1 MANELSE
8 RICCDGEWGKFITI
22 LISMTKENGI
32 LLQSQNLIYLQ
43 NDLTGFIRR
52 EP

>member
-32 LLQSQNLIYLQ
+32 LLRSQNFIYLQ